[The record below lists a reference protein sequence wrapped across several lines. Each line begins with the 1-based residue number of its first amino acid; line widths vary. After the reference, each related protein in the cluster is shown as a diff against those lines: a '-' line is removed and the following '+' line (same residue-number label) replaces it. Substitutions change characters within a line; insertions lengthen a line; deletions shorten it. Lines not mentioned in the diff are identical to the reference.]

1 MLEDKMTTIYLVKSF
16 GSYSGYTNLKVF
28 TTELEAEKFARKVKK
43 QIPLESL
50 ASGEESV
57 EIEELT
63 LENT

>member
-1 MLEDKMTTIYLVKSF
+1 MLEYKMKTIYLVKSF

-28 TTELEAEKFARKVKK
+28 TTELEAEKFAIKVKK

-50 ASGEESV
+50 ASGDESV

-63 LENT
+63 LEDK